1 MDSNVENLCFSEL
14 ILKYNSCYFLL
25 KNDYN
30 ELSHNLIINELYD
43 NAENYSYAIISKKEE
58 DYYSINL
65 NNKNFNNFS
74 ANLNLDHITSDSYVI
89 IKMDSKFKYGS
100 RLTISSDFSET
111 EPSIQIYSYK
121 IF

>member
-65 NNKNFNNFS
+65 NNKNFYNFS